1 MKSWFSRHFEN
12 FSQGLVE
19 FTNNSYIN
27 DQIKY
32 QSILK
37 MKFMSLI
44 NKIDEDYKQSIKN
57 KDQQKID
64 TLRLIRSAIKDK
76 DISSRTSKNKEGI
89 NESEILSL
97 LLNLI
102 KQRNDSIDQFQKA
115 KRDDLIK
122 NEKSEI
128 EVIKDYLPLQKTQA
142 ETEKIINEIIISNN
156 LESIK
161 DMGKLM
167 AIIKNDY
174 AGEVD
179 MGLAGKIAKSK
190 LIN

>member
-1 MKSWFSRHFEN
+1 
-12 FSQGLVE
+12 
-19 FTNNSYIN
+19 
-27 DQIKY
+27 
-32 QSILK
+32 
-37 MKFMSLI
+37 MSLR

-76 DISSRTSKNKEGI
+76 DISTRTSENKEGI
-89 NESEILSL
+89 NDAEILSL
-97 LLNLI
+97 LINLI
-102 KQRNDSIDQFQKA
+102 KQRKDSIEQFQKA

-122 NEKSEI
+122 NEQSEI
-128 EVIKDYLPLQKTQA
+128 EIIKEYLPQQKTQE

-167 AIIKNDY
+167 SIIKNDY

-179 MGLAGKIAKSK
+179 MGLVGKIAKSK
-190 LIN
+190 LVN

>member
-1 MKSWFSRHFEN
+1 
-12 FSQGLVE
+12 
-19 FTNNSYIN
+19 
-27 DQIKY
+27 
-32 QSILK
+32 
-37 MKFMSLI
+37 MSLR

-57 KDQQKID
+57 KDQKKID

-76 DISSRTSKNKEGI
+76 DISSRTSENKEGI
-89 NESEILSL
+89 NDSEILSL

-102 KQRNDSIDQFQKA
+102 KQRNDSIEQFQKA

-128 EVIKDYLPLQKTQA
+128 EVIKYYLPQQKTQE
-142 ETEKIINEIIISNN
+142 ETEKIINEIISGNN

-167 AIIKNDY
+167 SIIKNDY
-174 AGEVD
+174 TGEVD
-179 MGLAGKIAKSK
+179 LGLVGKIAKSK

>member
-1 MKSWFSRHFEN
+1 
-12 FSQGLVE
+12 
-19 FTNNSYIN
+19 
-27 DQIKY
+27 
-32 QSILK
+32 
-37 MKFMSLI
+37 MSLR

-64 TLRLIRSAIKDK
+64 TLRLMRSAIKDK
-76 DISSRTSKNKEGI
+76 DISSRTSENKEGI
-89 NESEILSL
+89 NDSEILSL

-102 KQRNDSIDQFQKA
+102 KQRNDSIEQFQKA

-128 EVIKDYLPLQKTQA
+128 EVIKYYLPQQKTQE
-142 ETEKIINEIIISNN
+142 ETEKIINEIISSNN

-167 AIIKNDY
+167 SIIKNDY

-179 MGLAGKIAKSK
+179 MGLVGKIAKSK
-190 LIN
+190 LIS

>member
-1 MKSWFSRHFEN
+1 
-12 FSQGLVE
+12 
-19 FTNNSYIN
+19 
-27 DQIKY
+27 
-32 QSILK
+32 
-37 MKFMSLI
+37 MSLRD
-44 NKIDEDYKQSIKN
+44 KIDEDYKQSIKN
-57 KDQQKID
+57 KDQKKTD

-76 DISSRTSKNKEGI
+76 DISSRTSENKDGI
-89 NESEILSL
+89 NDSEILSL

-102 KQRNDSIDQFQKA
+102 KQRNDSIEQFQKA

-122 NEKSEI
+122 NEKNEI
-128 EVIKDYLPLQKTQA
+128 EVIKYYLPQQKTQE
-142 ETEKIINEIIISNN
+142 ETEKIINEIISGNN

-167 AIIKNDY
+167 SIIKNDY

-179 MGLAGKIAKSK
+179 MGLVGKIAKSK

>member
-1 MKSWFSRHFEN
+1 
-12 FSQGLVE
+12 
-19 FTNNSYIN
+19 
-27 DQIKY
+27 
-32 QSILK
+32 
-37 MKFMSLI
+37 MSLR

-57 KDQQKID
+57 KEQKKTD

-76 DISSRTSKNKEGI
+76 DISSRTSENKEGI
-89 NESEILSL
+89 NDSEILSL

-102 KQRNDSIDQFQKA
+102 KQRNDSIEQFQKA

-128 EVIKDYLPLQKTQA
+128 EIIKDYLPQQKTQE
-142 ETEKIINEIIISNN
+142 ETEKIINEIISSNN

-167 AIIKNDY
+167 SIIKNDY

-179 MGLAGKIAKSK
+179 MSLVGKIAKSK

>member
-1 MKSWFSRHFEN
+1 
-12 FSQGLVE
+12 
-19 FTNNSYIN
+19 
-27 DQIKY
+27 
-32 QSILK
+32 
-37 MKFMSLI
+37 MSLR

-76 DISSRTSKNKEGI
+76 DISSRTSENKEGI
-89 NESEILSL
+89 NDSEIMSL
-97 LLNLI
+97 LLTLI
-102 KQRNDSIDQFQKA
+102 KQRKDSIEQFQKA

-122 NEKSEI
+122 NEQSEI
-128 EVIKDYLPLQKTQA
+128 EVIKDYLPQQKTQE
-142 ETEKIINEIIISNN
+142 ETEKIINEIISSNN

-167 AIIKNDY
+167 SIIKNDY

-179 MGLAGKIAKSK
+179 MGLVGKIAKSK